1 MPKPKPD
8 LAGESRIN
16 LNGNKGWLLGVN
28 LPWVK
33 CGNDFGASGY
43 GSYGIGSHVS
53 PGNGE
58 PPSTQ
63 VLSGIFQTM
72 QAAGANVARWFMFFD
87 GRGGITYDTATRSPT
102 GIDVDFFR
110 DVDEAIGIAKTYSV
124 RLVFVLISFDWMNV
138 EATDQKSGGKSYI
151 LQSNTLQDAL
161 VNNVFAPLFQRYA
174 NDKIHYRV

>member
-1 MPKPKPD
+1 MANPKPD

-16 LNGNKGWLLGVN
+16 INGNKGWLFGVN

-43 GSYGIGSHVS
+43 GSYGIGS
-53 PGNGE
+53 PN
-58 PPSTQ
+58 PPSLREPHSSDVVRGT
-63 VLSGIFQTM
+63 FQTM
-72 QAAGANVARWFMFFD
+72 QANGVNVARWFMFFD
-87 GRGGITYDTATRSPT
+87 GRGSITYDTATRSPT